1 MRLSVL
7 KLRSFRNL
15 ANQELHFPPEGVAIV
30 APNARG
36 KSNLLEAV
44 YYLETFRSF
53 RGARDEQLIGF
64 GEDAFHLSGG
74 VVGDGDAVAQ
84 SELTAAFQRSGR
96 RKKVTVDGQQPER
109 LAGGIGHLA
118 SVMFSPADIALVG
131 GGPGVR
137 RRFLDIVL
145 SLNVP
150 GYLDALQR
158 YRHGLAQRNAALKGG
173 QPRGA
178 VYTWND
184 ALVTNGSRVMAER
197 AVWVDEWAGVFG
209 DYHES
214 ISGGEMAIMA
224 YAPNVECSSSSG
236 AELEKAFLA
245 ALEDASEREVRQR
258 TTVVG
263 PHRDELRL
271 SLEGDRTLDLRDFGS
286 GGQQR
291 TAALALRLVE
301 ADTIR
306 ACRHTEP
313 ILLMDD
319 VFAELDDARSDRILE
334 LMGGADSGQVI
345 LTAPK
350 EADVR
355 LGHDALP
362 RWSIEGGRII
372 TS

>member
-1 MRLSVL
+1 ML

-15 ANQELHFPPEGVAIV
+15 ADQELHFPPEGVAIV

-36 KSNLLEAV
+36 KSNLLEAI

-64 GEDAFHLSGG
+64 GQDTFHLSGSL
-74 VVGDGDAVAQ
+74 DAEETGAV
-84 SELTAAFQRSGR
+84 EREVTAAFQRSGR

-109 LAGGIGHLA
+109 LAGGLGRLA
-118 SVMFSPADIALVG
+118 SVVFSPADITLVD
-131 GGPGVR
+131 GGPGLR

-145 SLNVP
+145 SLNSP

-158 YRHGLAQRNAALKGG
+158 YRHGLAQRNAALKAG
-173 QPRGA
+173 QPEDA
-178 VYTWND
+178 VRTWND
-184 ALVTNGSRVMAER
+184 ALVSHGAVVMVARGAWVER
-197 AVWVDEWAGVFG
+197 WEGTFG
-209 DYHES
+209 DYHAS
-214 ISGGEMAIMA
+214 ISGGERAGMTYSPSVACTSLKTDT
-224 YAPNVECSSSSG
+224 VE
-236 AELEKAFLA
+236 EAFSA
-245 ALEDASEREVRQR
+245 ALDDASERELRQR

-271 SLEGDRTLDLRDFGS
+271 SLDGDRALDLRDFGS

-301 ADTIR
+301 VDTIR

-319 VFAELDDARSDRILE
+319 VFAELDEARSDRILD
-334 LMGGADSGQVI
+334 LMGGDGSGQVV

-350 EADVR
+350 EVDVR
-355 LGHDALP
+355 LGHETLP
-362 RWSIEGGRII
+362 RWGIEGGRVIA
-372 TS
+372 S

>member
-1 MRLSVL
+1 ML

-53 RGARDEQLIGF
+53 RGARDTQLIGF
-64 GEDAFHLSGG
+64 GEDAFHVSGS
-74 VVGDGDAVAQ
+74 VVDGGESVVQ
-84 SELTAAFQRSGR
+84 GEVTAAFQRSGR

-109 LAGGIGHLA
+109 LAGGLGHLA
-118 SVMFSPADIALVG
+118 SVMFSPADIALVN

-145 SLNVP
+145 SLNSP

-158 YRHGLAQRNAALKGG
+158 YRHGLAQRNAALKAG
-173 QPRGA
+173 QPRDA
-178 VYTWND
+178 VRTWND
-184 ALVTNGSRVMAER
+184 ALVKNGALVMAGRAAWVER
-197 AVWVDEWAGVFG
+197 WAGSFSE
-209 DYHES
+209 YHSS
-214 ISGGEMAIMA
+214 ISDGELAVMA
-224 YAPNVECSSSSG
+224 YAPSVDCAHLPDTAMEEALST
-236 AELEKAFLA
+236 ALDEA
-245 ALEDASEREVRQR
+245 AEREVRQR

-271 SLEGDRTLDLRDFGS
+271 SLEGDRALDLRDFGS

-301 ADTIR
+301 VDTIR
-306 ACRHTEP
+306 ECRHTEP
-313 ILLMDD
+313 ILLLDD
-319 VFAELDDARSDRILE
+319 VFAELDEARSERILE
-334 LMGGADSGQVI
+334 LMEGAHSGQVI

-350 EADVR
+350 ETDVR
-355 LGHDALP
+355 LGHNALP
-362 RWSIEGGRII
+362 RWGIEQGRVAA
-372 TS
+372 S